1 MLHPS
6 PEAYRKELDS
16 LSDRFRVVRDESRK
30 RAVSDAHHI
39 LDRVQKERDR
49 LAAKL
54 FDVEQGR
61 TNWDHIK
68 AEFGSAW
75 NKFVADLELL
85 ELRMLEVESRNQIK
99 P

>member
-1 MLHPS
+1 M
-6 PEAYRKELDS
+6 
-16 LSDRFRVVRDESRK
+16 
-30 RAVSDAHHI
+30 
-39 LDRVQKERDR
+39 
-49 LAAKL
+49 
-54 FDVEQGR
+54 
-61 TNWDHIK
+61 NWNHIK